1 MMFRSFIATCCPC
14 VDCSF
19 HPIPRRID
27 ERKRILPIECHRG
40 VDAWIRP
47 MGEKQKTVDVAVDR
61 EHSYETLDYLRTV
74 MMLDCPILPAAS

>member
-1 MMFRSFIATCCPC
+1 
-14 VDCSF
+14 
-19 HPIPRRID
+19 
-27 ERKRILPIECHRG
+27 
-40 VDAWIRP
+40 